1 MIIGEIYK
9 LTDAHPPAFGEV
21 TSITQNEIWDHDLEV
36 DEEVELA
43 WADWYQWNE
52 KDVYC
57 IQGGGFEV
65 ERLVP
70 ATDDEVAIYRQKVE
84 EYKGYWEGEG
94 C

>member
-1 MIIGEIYK
+1 MTIGEIYK

-21 TSITQNEIWDHDLEV
+21 TSVTENEVWNHHLEE
-36 DEEVELA
+36 DELKRLA

-57 IQGGGFEV
+57 IQGGGVEI

-70 ATDDEVAIYRQKVE
+70 ATDDEIAVYRQKVE
-84 EYKGYWEGEG
+84 EYKDYWRADED
-94 C
+94 

>member
-1 MIIGEIYK
+1 MTIGEIYK

-57 IQGGGFEV
+57 IQGGGFEI
-65 ERLVP
+65 ERLIP
-70 ATDDEVAIYRQKVE
+70 ATADEVAIYRQKVE
-84 EYKGYWEGEG
+84 EYKAYWEDEG
-94 C
+94 

>member
-1 MIIGEIYK
+1 MTIGKIYK
-9 LTDAHPPAFGEV
+9 LIDAHPPAFGEV
-21 TSITQNEIWDHDLEV
+21 TSVTQNEIWDHDLEV

-57 IQGGGFEV
+57 IQGGGFEI

-70 ATDDEVAIYRQKVE
+70 ANDDEIVVYRKKVE
-84 EYKGYWEGEG
+84 EYKAYWEEEND
-94 C
+94 

>member
-1 MIIGEIYK
+1 MTIGEIYK

-21 TSITQNEIWDHDLEV
+21 TSVTQNEIWDHDLEV
-36 DEEVELA
+36 DDEVELA

-57 IQGGGFEV
+57 IQGGGFEI

-70 ATDDEVAIYRQKVE
+70 ATDDEIAVYRQKVE
-84 EYKGYWEGEG
+84 EYKDYWEGE
-94 C
+94 

>member
-1 MIIGEIYK
+1 MTIGEIYK

-21 TSITQNEIWDHDLEV
+21 TSVTENEVWNHHLEE
-36 DEEVELA
+36 DELKHLA

-57 IQGGGFEV
+57 TRGGGFEI

-70 ATDDEVAIYRQKVE
+70 ATDDEIAVYRQKVE
-84 EYKGYWEGEG
+84 EYKDYWEDEE
-94 C
+94 

>member
-1 MIIGEIYK
+1 MTIGEIYK

-21 TSITQNEIWDHDLEV
+21 MSVTQSKVWNHHLEE
-36 DEEVELA
+36 DELKRLA

-57 IQGGGFEV
+57 IHGGGFEI

-70 ATDDEVAIYRQKVE
+70 ATADEIGIYWQKVA
-84 EYKGYWEGEG
+84 EYE
-94 C
+94 

>member
-1 MIIGEIYK
+1 MTIGEIYK

-21 TSITQNEIWDHDLEV
+21 TSVTADEVWNHHLEM
-36 DEEVELA
+36 DELKRLA

-57 IQGGGFEV
+57 IQGSGCEI

-70 ATDDEVAIYRQKVE
+70 ATADEIAVYLQKVE
-84 EYKGYWEGEG
+84 EYKAYWEGEG
-94 C
+94 